1 MDRAG
6 HPVIGRALFD
16 SPAPP
21 AVCQRIL
28 EQDTESQTAPDEQV
42 GTLPSAYECV
52 AVTIVVKCFEQSV
65 EFKNAIETI
74 YH

>member
-1 MDRAG
+1 MDGAG
-6 HPVIGRALFD
+6 HPVIGRALVD
-16 SPAPP
+16 SPTPP

-52 AVTIVVKCFEQSV
+52 AVATVVKCFERSV
-65 EFKNAIETI
+65 D
-74 YH
+74 